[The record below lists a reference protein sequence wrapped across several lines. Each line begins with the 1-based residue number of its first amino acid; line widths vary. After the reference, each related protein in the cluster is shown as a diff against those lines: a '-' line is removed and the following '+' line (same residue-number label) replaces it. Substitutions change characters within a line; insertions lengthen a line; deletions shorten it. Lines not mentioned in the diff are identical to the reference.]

1 MTKLRK
7 MFASVMLAGVIATP
21 FALAQDNSEGNS
33 EQPRSERGERGERG
47 EDRGSRGNFDP
58 AQIRERM
65 VERLKEQLA
74 PADDAEWEVIKP
86 KLEKAMTVRF
96 EQMMG
101 NFGGGFGRSRGG
113 PGGGEEREPR
123 NDTERASRDLS
134 KTLEDK
140 SASADTIAAKL
151 TALRD
156 ARAKAAADVKATQED
171 LRGVLS
177 ARQEAVLVVNG
188 MLE

>member
-7 MFASVMLAGVIATP
+7 MFASMMLAGAIVTP
-21 FALAQDNSEGNS
+21 FALAQDNTGGNS
-33 EQPRSERGERGERG
+33 EQPRGDR
-47 EDRGSRGNFDP
+47 EDRGGRGGFDP
-58 AQIRERM
+58 AQMRERM

-74 PADDAEWEVIKP
+74 PANDEEWNIIKP

-101 NFGGGFGRSRGG
+101 NFGGLGRGRGG
-113 PGGGEEREPR
+113 SGGGGGSAGGEEREPR

-134 KTLEDK
+134 KILEDK
-140 SASADTIAAKL
+140 SAAPDTIAAKL
-151 TALRD
+151 TALRE
-156 ARAKAAADVKATQED
+156 ARAKAAAEVKASQED
-171 LRGVLS
+171 LRGVLT